1 MAITCSKCGSL
12 NPHGAEICG
21 DCGEALAADSEPAGS
36 QDNQLPPP
44 QLAKEIERLP
54 EIPILSKAKKPKA
67 PIAVQILS
75 GALFA
80 SGVFLCALFIILPLT
95 DNLSFLQ
102 PHSLSPYSSYR
113 ILLPLIF
120 FCVGLYTI
128 FVGYGISNLKKWAI
142 NTYISWALIQVILM
156 ILARVYHGRL
166 GLNYSPIVLG
176 ELIIIPFLWRIKHRF
191 FY

>member
-1 MAITCSKCGSL
+1 MAISCSKCGSL

-21 DCGEALAADSEPAGS
+21 DCGEALAADSKPAGS
-36 QDNQLPPP
+36 QGNRSHPP
-44 QLAKEIERLP
+44 QLAVENERLSKV
-54 EIPILSKAKKPKA
+54 PILSKAKKLKA

-80 SGVFLCALFIILPLT
+80 PGVFLCALSILLSLT

-102 PHSLSPYSSYR
+102 ITYLSNYTSYR
-113 ILLPLIF
+113 FLLPLII
-120 FCVGLYTI
+120 FCAGLYTI
-128 FVGYGISNLKKWAI
+128 LVGYGVSNLKKWAI
-142 NTYISWALIQVILM
+142 NTYISWVLIQVILM
-156 ILARVYHGRL
+156 ILARVYHDRL
-166 GLNYSPIVLG
+166 GLYYSPIVLG

>member
-36 QDNQLPPP
+36 QDNQSPPP

-54 EIPILSKAKKPKA
+54 EIPILSKAKKQKA

-80 SGVFLCALFIILPLT
+80 PGVFLCALSILLSLT
-95 DNLSFLQ
+95 GNLSFLQ
-102 PHSLSPYSSYR
+102 IPYLSAYSSYR
-113 ILLPLIF
+113 FLLPLIF
-120 FCVGLYTI
+120 FCAGLYTI
-128 FVGYGISNLKKWAI
+128 LVGYGISNLKKWAI
-142 NTYISWALIQVILM
+142 NAYISWVLIQVVLM

-176 ELIIIPFLWRIKHRF
+176 ELIIIPFLRKIKRWF

>member
-1 MAITCSKCGSL
+1 MAVTCSKCGSL
-12 NPHGAEICG
+12 NPRGAEICG
-21 DCGEALAADSEPAGS
+21 DCGETLAADAETVSS

-44 QLAKEIERLP
+44 PLPKEIERIP
-54 EIPILSKAKKPKA
+54 EIPILSKAKKRKA
-67 PIAVQILS
+67 PIALQILS

-80 SGVFLCALFIILPLT
+80 SGVFLCSLSILLPLT

-102 PHSLSPYSSYR
+102 IPYLSTYTSYR
-113 ILLPLIF
+113 ILLPLTL
-120 FCVGLYTI
+120 FCAGFYTLL
-128 FVGYGISNLKKWAI
+128 VGYGISNLKKWAI
-142 NTYISWALIQVILM
+142 NTYISWALIQVVLM
-156 ILARVYHGRL
+156 ILSRVYHARL